1 MKNDSNQLGVQYG
14 KTTIR
19 YLLNHTDRKN
29 LAIHVH
35 PDLNVEVEAPLG
47 SELEEIKD
55 KVLKRAGW
63 ILKQQRLFERYSFEL
78 PPREYVSGE
87 THRYLGRQYRLKVI
101 VKESGGGTVKMER
114 GRILIHTSDPG
125 NQDKK
130 KILLEDWYRKQAWR
144 VFAER
149 LEKWLPHFERFGK
162 NQPSL
167 MIRKMKSQWG
177 SCTPEG
183 KITLNLKLIQ
193 LPKHLIDYLIV
204 HELSHLVE
212 LNHSG
217 EFYSLLARVMPDWEE
232 RKEKLNRFEF

>member
-1 MKNDSNQLGVQYG
+1 MKNDSHQIGVQYG

-19 YLLNHTDRKN
+19 YILKHTDRKN

-47 SELEEIKD
+47 SKSEEIKD

-87 THRYLGRQYRLKVI
+87 THRYLGRQYRLKVV
-101 VKESGGGTVKMER
+101 VKESGGGTVIMER

-130 KILLEDWYRKQAWR
+130 KKLLEDWYRKQAWR
-144 VFAER
+144 VFTER
-149 LEKWLPHFERFGK
+149 LENWLPHFERFAI
-162 NQPSL
+162 NQPGL

-217 EFYSLLARVMPDWEE
+217 EFYSLLSRVMPDWEK